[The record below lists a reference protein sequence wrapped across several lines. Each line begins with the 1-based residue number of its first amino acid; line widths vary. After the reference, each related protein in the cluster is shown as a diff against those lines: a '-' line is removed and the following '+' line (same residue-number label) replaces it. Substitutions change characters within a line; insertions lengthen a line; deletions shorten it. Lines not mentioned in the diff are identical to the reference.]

1 MQNREMKPAESDAS
15 NGTFYL
21 SCESEERKHDGGPEA
36 NHDKTETEIDQ
47 EILACH
53 REINLLVKLDA
64 DKYCYVSNATIQKVV
79 SQLPNWVLSM
89 KGSDFIDM

>member
-1 MQNREMKPAESDAS
+1 MKPAESDAS